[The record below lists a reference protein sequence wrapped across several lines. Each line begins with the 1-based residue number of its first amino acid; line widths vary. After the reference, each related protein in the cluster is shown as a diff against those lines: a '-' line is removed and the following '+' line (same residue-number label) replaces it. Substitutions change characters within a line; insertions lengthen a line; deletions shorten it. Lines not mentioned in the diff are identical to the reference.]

1 MSTIVIKDVNL
12 IGEIMSPEKKK
23 KLNPSP
29 ENKDVLCFKPIFE
42 LKFKTKFDK
51 NLTN

>member
-23 KLNPSP
+23 KT
-29 ENKDVLCFKPIFE
+29 KPQPRKQGRFV
-42 LKFKTKFDK
+42 F
-51 NLTN
+51 